1 MPDLQDI
8 QALMETIQD
17 AVPVKSKKSDLLY
30 VNRFEAKATQM
41 PLNEISWVV
50 NEEDYGIAPI
60 VSSMQNSPVAPQGT
74 YGQWKS
80 GGIETRHVKPFTRE
94 ELDNLLTPDAKKR
107 INAAHHIER
116 EAINSAERQYRL
128 IEYVAHC
135 VTARGS
141 LTYLTNEA
149 NNRKKV
155 SMTFPILTK
164 TATATWATISN
175 DIIGMMEAWL
185 DQYSLVGNGRPK
197 AIRMTTKV
205 WRYIRDNTAIK
216 TYINN
221 VLRIGK
227 GEFSGGIVTPAIV
240 SDAFNWPPIEIYDER
255 CPLEFTVLSAV
266 TGGAGA
272 ATITLKDGTFGLNVG
287 DEIIVGYNST
297 KGTYTKTVAI
307 TTVNDGVSIVTAAL
321 GSGVNLAADEKIHAK
336 PYFFPSNKILFVP
349 DENSSNNIEFVRM
362 PFGISVSG
370 NDVQVLDRYGIYID
384 AFAGSVEPDLVVFK
398 RFWDRF
404 AFRINPRAYCAATV
418 VV

>member
-1 MPDLQDI
+1 MPLEDI
-8 QALMETIQD
+8 QALMDEITD
-17 AVPVKSKKSDLLY
+17 AVPEKSDKSNLLY
-30 VNRFEAKATQM
+30 VSKFEGKATQVA
-41 PLNEISWVV
+41 LNEISWVV
-50 NEEDYGIAPI
+50 NEESYGIAPI
-60 VSSMQNSPVAPQGT
+60 VSSMQNSPTAPQGT

-80 GGIETRHVKPFTRE
+80 GGIESRHIKPFTRD
-94 ELDNLLTPDAKKR
+94 ELQNILTPDAKKR
-107 INAAHHIER
+107 ISEAHHLER
-116 EAINSAERQYRL
+116 EAINSVERQYRL

-141 LTYLTNEA
+141 LTYVDNQA

-155 SMTFPILTK
+155 SMSFPILTK
-164 TATATWATISN
+164 TATSTWATASN
-175 DIIGMMEAWL
+175 DIVTQMESWL
-185 DQYSLVGNGRPK
+185 DHYALVGNGRPK

-227 GEFSGGIVTPAIV
+227 GDFLGGVVTPQIV
-240 SDAFNWPPIEIYDER
+240 CDAFNWPPIEIYDER
-255 CPLEFTVLSAV
+255 CPLEFTVAAAV

-287 DEIIVGYNST
+287 DDIMVGYNST
-297 KGTYTKTVAI
+297 LGTYTKAVAI
-307 TTVNDGVSIVTAAL
+307 TAVTDGVSIVTAAL
-321 GSGVNLAADEKIHAK
+321 LSGTDIAADEKIHAK
-336 PYFFPSNKILFVP
+336 PYFFPSDRILFVP
-349 DENSSNNIEFVRM
+349 NEDSTSNIEFIRM

-370 NDVQVLDRYGIYID
+370 SNVQILDRYGIYMD

-404 AFRINPRAYCAATV
+404 AFRINPRAYMSCDV
-418 VV
+418 IV